1 MHTGYLAQQPK
12 GIPGDL
18 LHIGKLENCRHSLKI
33 SQVLHMQGN
42 WPNRLKASLEFC
54 CTQIN
59 SLTALL
65 KAQQSEGLT
74 GDLLQPG

>member
-1 MHTGYLAQQPK
+1 MHTGYLTQQPK

-54 CTQIN
+54 CTQGN
-59 SLTALL
+59 KPQFVGPPPSPRTASHRIT
-65 KAQQSEGLT
+65 A
-74 GDLLQPG
+74 